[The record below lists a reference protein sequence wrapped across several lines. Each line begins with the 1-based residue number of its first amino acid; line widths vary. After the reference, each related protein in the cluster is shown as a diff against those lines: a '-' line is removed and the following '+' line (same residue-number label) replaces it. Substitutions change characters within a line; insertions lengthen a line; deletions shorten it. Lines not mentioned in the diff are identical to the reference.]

1 MSDLHLGKMNED
13 EWREI
18 RPQLEQQFG
27 EVYEDSGATGVD
39 NPQSLEEL
47 ENLGLKELFPYNYAN
62 QFYAS
67 QHVEENILKDIKGE
81 YMKIQPIEIEKVKKH
96 LGVMN
101 CSSLN
106 VTLLQ

>member
-1 MSDLHLGKMNED
+1 MNED

-18 RPQLEQQFG
+18 NPQWEQHFG
-27 EVYEDSGATGVD
+27 EYEDSGATEMD

-47 ENLGLKELFPYNYAN
+47 ENLGLKELFPSNYAN

-81 YMKIQPIEIEKVKKH
+81 YMKIQPIEIEKVKQH
-96 LGVMN
+96 LGVLN
-101 CSSLN
+101 CS
-106 VTLLQ
+106 V

>member
-18 RPQLEQQFG
+18 RPQWEQQFG
-27 EVYEDSGATGVD
+27 EYEESEATEMD
-39 NPQSLEEL
+39 NSQSLEEL
-47 ENLGLKELFPYNYAN
+47 ENLGLKELFPSNYAN

-81 YMKIQPIEIEKVKKH
+81 YMKIQPIEIEKVKQH
-96 LGVMN
+96 LGVLN
-101 CSSLN
+101 CS
-106 VTLLQ
+106 V